1 MTDIDFT
8 AATPHL
14 AVVGMGVMGSA
25 LALNMADHGFSVA
38 VTDLSADA
46 VDRAVA
52 QADGL
57 SGRLVGARSLEELVR
72 AMAPPRSIVLLIPAG
87 DAVDTV
93 SEKLRA
99 ILDKGDLIVDA
110 GNANFRHTVA
120 RAARAHSDDA
130 LFMGIGISGGAEGA
144 RTGPSIMVGGD
155 ERAWTM
161 LRPVLEAVSAKH
173 EGEPCAARLGPNGA
187 GHFVKTVHNGIEYA
201 DMEMIAEIYGLMR
214 DGMALDENAA
224 GTIFARWNEGP
235 LESYLIEITAKIA
248 QSCDP
253 KTGEPTL
260 DVIVDSAGQKGTGRW
275 TAIEALHL
283 GVPVTAIDAAVA
295 ARNISARRDERHRGE
310 ELFGSAPQPLGGDAP
325 DPGTMERALL
335 AGKIAAYAQGF
346 TMIQA
351 ASAEY
356 EWDVPLG
363 DVARIW
369 RAGCIIRSAMLDD
382 MAAALTREPG
392 TNLMF
397 LEPFSD
403 RMREHH
409 DCLRR
414 VVAVAARHGHPV
426 PALSAALA
434 YFDLMR
440 TARGTANMIQAQRDF
455 FGAHTFSRIDEDGAF
470 HGPWHG

>member
-1 MTDIDFT
+1 MSDIDF
-8 AATPHL
+8 AATPPHI

-25 LALNMADHGFSVA
+25 LALNMADHGFAVA

-46 VDRAVA
+46 VEKAVA

-57 SGRLVGARSLEELVR
+57 SGTLVGAHSLEELVA
-72 AMAPPRSIVLLIPAG
+72 AMAPPRSIILLIPAG
-87 DAVDTV
+87 DAVDAV
-93 SEKLRA
+93 SRQLRPM
-99 ILDKGDLIVDA
+99 LDKGDLIVDA
-110 GNANFRHTVA
+110 GNANFRHTVERA
-120 RAARAHSDDA
+120 RKAHAEDA

-161 LRPVLEAVSAKH
+161 LRPVLEAISAKH
-173 EGEPCAARLGPNGA
+173 GDEPCAARLGPNGA
-187 GHFVKTVHNGIEYA
+187 GHFIKTVHNGIEYA

-214 DGMALDENAA
+214 DGMGMDEPDA
-224 GTIFARWNEGP
+224 GAIFARWNEGP

-248 QSCDP
+248 ASSDP

-295 ARNISARRDERHRGE
+295 ARNISARREERRRGE
-310 ELFGSAPQPLGGDAP
+310 DLFGSAPQTLGDEA
-325 DPGTMERALL
+325 PGTDVMEKALL

-382 MAAALTREPG
+382 MADALTKEPG

-397 LEPFSD
+397 LDPFAGRLRD
-403 RMREHH
+403 TH
-409 DCLRR
+409 DCLRQ
-414 VVAVAARHGHPV
+414 VVAVATRHGHPV

-455 FGAHTFSRIDEDGAF
+455 FGAHSFRRIDEEGAF
-470 HGPWHG
+470 HGPWHA